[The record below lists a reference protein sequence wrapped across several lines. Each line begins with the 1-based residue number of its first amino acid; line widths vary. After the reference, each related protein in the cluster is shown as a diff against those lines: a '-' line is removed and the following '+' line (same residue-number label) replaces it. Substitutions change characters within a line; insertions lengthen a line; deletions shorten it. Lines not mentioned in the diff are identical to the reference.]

1 MSLPAPLRRL
11 TLAGLLVLILSA
23 CSEAAGPRVD
33 AHAAAELGFSLWD
46 EPRSVP
52 EVNFVDAHGEAL
64 SLEAFQGQVVLL
76 NLWATWCQP
85 CRKEM
90 PTLDRLQGQLGGPQF
105 QVVAL
110 SIDKDGLAAVREFYT
125 DIDVRRLDLYVDDTG
140 EAITELNAPG
150 IPITL
155 LLDRNGE
162 ELGRKLGIAEW
173 DSQAMQGFLQQV
185 INAGQGR

>member
-11 TLAGLLVLILSA
+11 TLAGLLVLILSS
-23 CSEAAGPRVD
+23 CREAAGPRVD
-33 AHAAAELGFSLWD
+33 APAAPELGFSLWD

>member
-1 MSLPAPLRRL
+1 VSLPAPLRRL

-33 AHAAAELGFSLWD
+33 AHAATELGFSLWD

>member
-1 MSLPAPLRRL
+1 
-11 TLAGLLVLILSA
+11 
-23 CSEAAGPRVD
+23 
-33 AHAAAELGFSLWD
+33 
-46 EPRSVP
+46 VP

-90 PTLDRLQGQLGGPQF
+90 PALDRLQGQLGSPQF

-110 SIDKDGLAAVREFYT
+110 SSDKDGLAAVREFYT

-140 EAITELNAPG
+140 EAITEVNAPG

-155 LLDRNGE
+155 LLDLNGE

-173 DSQAMQGFLQQV
+173 DSEAMQGFLQQI
-185 INAGQGR
+185 INAGQGS